1 MLLMIQIMY
10 KNCGFIFI
18 LCTVFSACNL
28 NGNKAKETLSRAE
41 ILLEQNPKEAL
52 QILNN
57 GIDPK
62 NLDKEAY
69 NKYILLHI
77 QAKDKALEDITNDTL
92 IFETQRYYEEK
103 GEMENIAI
111 ASLYSGYI
119 LAARGNTQMAM
130 STYLNAET
138 HAKES
143 SNNALKGLIEF
154 YIGDLYQNQL
164 LSDEAII
171 RYRQAILYF
180 NKAGKYKNE
189 IIAYDKIGSNL
200 LMKGNTDSS
209 FYYYNKGLSLAK
221 VHNDSTE
228 QAFIIRNMGFALGS
242 IGERDQARAYFR
254 HSIPYLSDNEEVA
267 RNYLNIAYSFD
278 EEQNKDSTLFYINKS
293 LTLIKGHDNHPLKL
307 ILFQLLAKTA
317 EKDKNYQQALTDYK
331 EYAALLKKMLKGT
344 NNQIILD
351 IQKKYDFELIQNENN
366 SLLIQRRIVF
376 LIIVLLFILIL
387 IMGLVFY
394 RKRAKYKAALA
405 AAHLKIFQMQEMA
418 DNIDEKENSFR
429 KVLFQHFDILKKVA
443 LLKTELKGEE
453 KKHGQKLLKK
463 VNEIVYNQENL
474 DWNKLFDIM
483 NQLYK
488 GIPDTIRKKY
498 PQLDEIEIRICCLE
512 YAGLSNNEIAV
523 ILEFS
528 INTIQMKKSVIRKKL
543 EIEGYGNIVEFFHK
557 NLN

>member
-1 MLLMIQIMY
+1 MSEIMY
-10 KNCGFIFI
+10 RNIGVIFM
-18 LCTVFSACNL
+18 LCAAFLSCNP
-28 NGNKAKETLSRAE
+28 NEKTEETLSRAE
-41 ILLEQNPKEAL
+41 VLLEQNPKGAL

-57 GIDPK
+57 EIDPK
-62 NLDKEAY
+62 DLDKELY

-77 QAKDKALEDITNDTL
+77 QAKDKTLEDITNDTI
-92 IFETQRYYEEK
+92 IFETKKYYEDK
-103 GEMENIAI
+103 GDMENTAI
-111 ASLYSGYI
+111 ASLYSGYV
-119 LAARGNTQMAM
+119 LAVRGDTQMAM

-138 HAKES
+138 YAKES
-143 SNNALKGLIEF
+143 DNNALKGLIEV
-154 YIGDLYQNQL
+154 YIGDLYQDQL
-164 LSDEAII
+164 LNDEAII
-171 RYRQAILYF
+171 KYRQAILHF
-180 NKAGKYKNE
+180 NKAGNYKNE

-200 LMKGNTDSS
+200 LTKGDMDSS

-221 VHNDSTE
+221 EHNDSIE

-242 IGERDQARAYFR
+242 IGKRDQARAYFR
-254 HSIPYLSDNEEVA
+254 HSIPYLNDNEEVA

-278 EEQNKDSTLFYINKS
+278 DEQNKDSTLFYINKS
-293 LTLIKGHDNHPLKL
+293 LTLIEGYDNHPLKL
-307 ILFQLLAKTA
+307 IIYQLLAKTA
-317 EKDKNYQQALTDYK
+317 EKDKNYQQALSDYK
-331 EYAALLKKMLKGT
+331 EYTALLKKMLKDT
-344 NNQIILD
+344 NNHIALD
-351 IQKKYDFELIQNENN
+351 VQKKYDIELLQNENN
-366 SLLIQRRIVF
+366 RLLIQRQTAF
-376 LIIVLLFILIL
+376 LIILLMFIFILA
-387 IMGLVFY
+387 MSFVFY
-394 RKRAKYKAALA
+394 RKRIKDRAALA
-405 AAHLKIFQMQEMA
+405 VAQEKIFQMQEMA
-418 DNIDEKENSFR
+418 NNIDEKENSFR
-429 KVLFQHFDILKKVA
+429 KVLFQHFDIFKKVA

-488 GIPDTIRKKY
+488 GVPDTIRKKY

-512 YAGLSNNEIAV
+512 YAGLSNNEIAI

>member
-1 MLLMIQIMY
+1 MYRNIGVIFMLCAAFL
-10 KNCGFIFI
+10 
-18 LCTVFSACNL
+18 SCNP
-28 NGNKAKETLSRAE
+28 NEKTEETLSRAE
-41 ILLEQNPKEAL
+41 VLLEQNPKGAL

-57 GIDPK
+57 EIDPK
-62 NLDKEAY
+62 DLDKELY

-77 QAKDKALEDITNDTL
+77 QAKDKTLEDITNDTI
-92 IFETQRYYEEK
+92 IFETKKYYEDK
-103 GEMENIAI
+103 GDMENTAI
-111 ASLYSGYI
+111 ASLYSGYV
-119 LAARGNTQMAM
+119 LAVRGDTQMAM

-138 HAKES
+138 YAKES
-143 SNNALKGLIEF
+143 DNNALKGLIEV
-154 YIGDLYQNQL
+154 YIGDLYQDQL
-164 LSDEAII
+164 LNDEAILK
-171 RYRQAILYF
+171 YRQAILHF
-180 NKAGKYKNE
+180 NKAGNYKNE

-200 LMKGNTDSS
+200 LTRGDTDSS

-221 VHNDSTE
+221 EHNDSIE

-242 IGERDQARAYFR
+242 IGKRDQARAYFR
-254 HSIPYLSDNEEVA
+254 HSIPYLNDNEEVA

-278 EEQNKDSTLFYINKS
+278 DEQNKDSTLFYINKS
-293 LTLIKGHDNHPLKL
+293 LTLIEGYDNHPLKL
-307 ILFQLLAKTA
+307 IIYQLLAKTA
-317 EKDKNYQQALTDYK
+317 EKDKNYQQALNDYK
-331 EYAALLKKMLKGT
+331 EYTALLKKMLKDT
-344 NNQIILD
+344 NNHIALD
-351 IQKKYDFELIQNENN
+351 VQKKYDIELLQNENN
-366 SLLIQRRIVF
+366 RLLIQRQTAF
-376 LIIVLLFILIL
+376 LIILLMFIFILA
-387 IMGLVFY
+387 MSFVFY
-394 RKRAKYKAALA
+394 RKRIKDRAALA
-405 AAHLKIFQMQEMA
+405 VAQEKIFQMQEMA
-418 DNIDEKENSFR
+418 NNIDEKENSFR
-429 KVLFQHFDILKKVA
+429 KVLFQHFDIFKKVA

-488 GIPDTIRKKY
+488 GVPDTIRKKY

-512 YAGLSNNEIAV
+512 YAGLSNNEIAI

>member
-1 MLLMIQIMY
+1 MYRNIGVIFMLCAAFL
-10 KNCGFIFI
+10 
-18 LCTVFSACNL
+18 SCNP
-28 NGNKAKETLSRAE
+28 NEKTEETLSRAE
-41 ILLEQNPKEAL
+41 VLLEQNPKGAL

-57 GIDPK
+57 EIDPK
-62 NLDKEAY
+62 DLDKELY

-77 QAKDKALEDITNDTL
+77 QAKDKTLEDITNDTI
-92 IFETQRYYEEK
+92 IFETKKYYEDK
-103 GEMENIAI
+103 GDMENTAI
-111 ASLYSGYI
+111 ASLYSGYV
-119 LAARGNTQMAM
+119 LAVRGDTQMAM

-138 HAKES
+138 YAKES
-143 SNNALKGLIEF
+143 DNNALKGLIEV
-154 YIGDLYQNQL
+154 YIGDLYQDQL
-164 LSDEAII
+164 LNDEAII
-171 RYRQAILYF
+171 KYRQAILHF
-180 NKAGKYKNE
+180 NKAGNYKNE

-200 LMKGNTDSS
+200 LTKGDMDSS

-221 VHNDSTE
+221 EHNDSIE

-242 IGERDQARAYFR
+242 IGKRDQARAYFR
-254 HSIPYLSDNEEVA
+254 HSIPYLNDNEEVA

-278 EEQNKDSTLFYINKS
+278 DEQNKDSTLFYINKS
-293 LTLIKGHDNHPLKL
+293 LTLIEGYDNHPLKL
-307 ILFQLLAKTA
+307 IIYQLLAKTA
-317 EKDKNYQQALTDYK
+317 EKDKNYQQALSDYK
-331 EYAALLKKMLKGT
+331 EYTALLKKMLKDT
-344 NNQIILD
+344 NNHIALD
-351 IQKKYDFELIQNENN
+351 VQKKYDIELLQNENN
-366 SLLIQRRIVF
+366 RLLIQRQTAF
-376 LIIVLLFILIL
+376 LIILLMFIFILA
-387 IMGLVFY
+387 MSFVFY
-394 RKRAKYKAALA
+394 RKRIKDRAALA
-405 AAHLKIFQMQEMA
+405 VAQEKIFQMQEMA
-418 DNIDEKENSFR
+418 NNIDEKENSFR
-429 KVLFQHFDILKKVA
+429 KVLFQHFDIFKKVA

-488 GIPDTIRKKY
+488 GVPDTIRKKY

-512 YAGLSNNEIAV
+512 YAGLSNNEIAI

>member
-1 MLLMIQIMY
+1 MY
-10 KNCGFIFI
+10 RNIGVIFM
-18 LCTVFSACNL
+18 LCTAFLSCNP
-28 NGNKAKETLSRAE
+28 NEKTEETLSRAE
-41 ILLEQNPKEAL
+41 VLLEQNPKEAL

-57 GIDPK
+57 EIDPK
-62 NLDKEAY
+62 DLDKELY

-77 QAKDKALEDITNDTL
+77 QAKDKTLEDITNDTI
-92 IFETQRYYEEK
+92 IFETKKYYEDK
-103 GEMENIAI
+103 GDMENTAI
-111 ASLYSGYI
+111 ASLYSGYV
-119 LAARGNTQMAM
+119 LAARGDTQMAM

-138 HAKES
+138 YAKES
-143 SNNALKGLIEF
+143 DNNALKGLIET
-154 YIGDLYQNQL
+154 YIGDLYQDQL
-164 LSDEAII
+164 LNNEAILK
-171 RYRQAILYF
+171 YRQAILHF
-180 NKAGKYKNE
+180 NKAGNYKNE

-200 LMKGNTDSS
+200 LTRGDTDSS

-221 VHNDSTE
+221 AHNDSIE

-242 IGERDQARAYFR
+242 IGKRDQARAYFR
-254 HSIPYLSDNEEVA
+254 HSIPYLNDNEEVA

-278 EEQNKDSTLFYINKS
+278 DEQNKDSTLFYINKS
-293 LTLIKGHDNHPLKL
+293 LTLIEGYDNHPLKL
-307 ILFQLLAKTA
+307 IIYQLLAKTA
-317 EKDKNYQQALTDYK
+317 EKDKNYQQALSDYK
-331 EYAALLKKMLKGT
+331 EYTALLKKMLKDT
-344 NNQIILD
+344 NNHIALD
-351 IQKKYDFELIQNENN
+351 VQKKYDIELLQNENN
-366 SLLIQRRIVF
+366 RLLIQRQTAF
-376 LIIVLLFILIL
+376 LIILLMFILIL
-387 IMGLVFY
+387 AMSFVFY
-394 RKRAKYKAALA
+394 RKRIKDKAALA
-405 AAHLKIFQMQEMA
+405 VAQEKIFQMQEMA

-429 KVLFQHFDILKKVA
+429 KVLFQHFDIFKKVA

-488 GIPDTIRKKY
+488 GVPDTIRKKY

-512 YAGLSNNEIAV
+512 YAGLSNNEIAI